1 MASEIRVDRI
11 THTAGVGTIT
21 PSPTGVHIAGIVTGT
36 TFSGSG
42 ASLTSLPAAQVT
54 GTLPAISGANL
65 TNLAAANLT
74 GTIADA
80 RFPATLPAASAA
92 NLTSIPAAQV
102 TGTLPAL
109 TAANLTNIPAA
120 NIVGLATAGFERSGG
135 FGITEVDEWRFNS
148 SFDRQSTADVT
159 ANWERA
165 DTAFDKI
172 GNGMSESSGIFTF
185 PSAGIWAIDAQI
197 NTFSTV
203 GLSSWIELSM
213 SYSTNSGASFTDYI
227 MQTYDHVEFGMGYYA
242 YNTQTLHGVIDV
254 LDAST
259 WRVKFRLG
267 AANNSIR
274 FSGGTDNKT
283 NNFRFIKLG
292 DT

>member
-1 MASEIRVDRI
+1 MSKIRLHGSSSG
-11 THTAGVGTIT
+11 HTEVAPAAAAGNNTVTLPNSAGTLLLT
-21 PSPTGVHIAGIVTGT
+21 D
-36 TFSGSG
+36 GSA
-42 ASLTSLPAAQVT
+42 ASLTQ
-54 GTLPAISGANL
+54 
-65 TNLAAANLT
+65 
-74 GTIADA
+74 
-80 RFPATLPAASAA
+80 
-92 NLTSIPAAQV
+92 
-102 TGTLPAL
+102 
-109 TAANLTNIPAA
+109 IPAA

-213 SYSTNSGASFTDYI
+213 SYSTDSGSNFTDYI